1 MKCIWRNVKM
11 LPERSN
17 ELNYDAVILE
27 VHEFMLALPSTW
39 WQNRPSD
46 TPMRTIK
53 TILHNMAKVKGN
65 AILQHLNQIPT
76 HSELHTYLIRILKVE
91 ILKKKFY
98 NNAQIQN
105 KRYFFIEFPKG
116 WLCFRNW
123 CLPQRAKEIASKR
136 ISHQTHDTVSQIFK
150 LISDRDTKQQGLQ
163 KLYDFKVCFQK
174 IFQLIIEAP

>member
-1 MKCIWRNVKM
+1 M

-76 HSELHTYLIRILKVE
+76 HSELHTYLIRILKVCSDR
-91 ILKKKFY
+91 
-98 NNAQIQN
+98 N
-105 KRYFFIEFPKG
+105 FFVIFTLVIPCV
-116 WLCFRNW
+116 LYR
-123 CLPQRAKEIASKR
+123 ISKR
-136 ISHQTHDTVSQIFK
+136 MD
-150 LISDRDTKQQGLQ
+150 L
-163 KLYDFKVCFQK
+163 
-174 IFQLIIEAP
+174 

>member
-1 MKCIWRNVKM
+1 LIRLLRETCPEAKLPKFTDLLMKCIWRNVKM

-91 ILKKKFY
+91 ILKKKLY

-105 KRYFFIEFPKG
+105 KRYFFYRI
-116 WLCFRNW
+116 
-123 CLPQRAKEIASKR
+123 SKR
-136 ISHQTHDTVSQIFK
+136 MALLQELVPPPRGPRRLPPSEF
-150 LISDRDTKQQGLQ
+150 RTKHMIQYHRSLS
-163 KLYDFKVCFQK
+163 
-174 IFQLIIEAP
+174 

>member
-1 MKCIWRNVKM
+1 M

-91 ILKKKFY
+91 ILKKNVY

-105 KRYFFIEFPKG
+105 KRYFFIE
-116 WLCFRNW
+116 
-123 CLPQRAKEIASKR
+123 A
-136 ISHQTHDTVSQIFK
+136 
-150 LISDRDTKQQGLQ
+150 
-163 KLYDFKVCFQK
+163 
-174 IFQLIIEAP
+174 